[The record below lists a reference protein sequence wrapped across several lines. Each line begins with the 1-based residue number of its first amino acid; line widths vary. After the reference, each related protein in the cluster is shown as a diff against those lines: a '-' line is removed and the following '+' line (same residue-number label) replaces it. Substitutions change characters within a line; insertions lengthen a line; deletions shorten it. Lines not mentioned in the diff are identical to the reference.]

1 MHSGVVKLGHTS
13 WTNWGITLC
22 SIDSFISYQTGLVNH
37 FCGLLFYWDHISQR
51 SAVTIRY
58 FQVKNS
64 FQYLYKVNNII
75 KILEVADIMKKIVIY
90 VMQFVHCAS
99 TQVVSSRF
107 SKMYHKKNFVQ
118 FHQWSDAC
126 YNFPDNCWVSIYH
139 RARFFIILQSNA
151 WSWNSTASLHCM
163 QYFIYLH
170 KYNYISNGIFLHTFL
185 TIEKKLRLDTELL
198 LS

>member
-1 MHSGVVKLGHTS
+1 MHSGVVKLGHTP

-37 FCGLLFYWDHISQR
+37 FCGKLFYWDHISQR

-75 KILEVADIMKKIVIY
+75 KILEVADIMKKLSSMWCSLSIV
-90 VMQFVHCAS
+90 
-99 TQVVSSRF
+99 
-107 SKMYHKKNFVQ
+107 
-118 FHQWSDAC
+118 HQLKLYQADFQKC
-126 YNFPDNCWVSIYH
+126 IIRKILYNFISDLMLVTIFQII
-139 RARFFIILQSNA
+139 AGFQFIIGLGFFIILQSNA

-170 KYNYISNGIFLHTFL
+170 KYDYISNGIFLHTFL

>member
-1 MHSGVVKLGHTS
+1 MHSGVVKLGHTP

-37 FCGLLFYWDHISQR
+37 FCGKLFYWDHISQR

-75 KILEVADIMKKIVIY
+75 KILEVADIMKKLSSMWCSLSIVHQLKLY
-90 VMQFVHCAS
+90 QADF
-99 TQVVSSRF
+99 QKRN
-107 SKMYHKKNFVQ
+107 HKKNFVQ

-139 RARFFIILQSNA
+139 RARFFY
-151 WSWNSTASLHCM
+151 NST
-163 QYFIYLH
+163 
-170 KYNYISNGIFLHTFL
+170 K
-185 TIEKKLRLDTELL
+185 
-198 LS
+198 